1 MAATGISRV
10 GKTLFTTRGD
20 ASYWQTVL
28 HTQRVTACKLLI
40 GTRLRE
46 GAMVVDPVTLGVT
59 VKTGAEVVKSVSDA
73 VGKVSDLLTKGL
85 EIYQYK
91 STASDRELIRAQDRQ
106 DADRRR
112 AEDHRH
118 ARELYVRHGEDRR
131 AEIALTAQAAA
142 NLDAQR
148 FLRKRYPLEEGPGS
162 LRASV
167 RLLRTPAGSTP
178 PLVLFTASDDT
189 DPFWQR
195 LLWRTRSAL
204 HPVENVGDAHFRK
217 TRKFMEWPHTD
228 LIAHDLY
235 DLVTLVV
242 SVEVVTN
249 KLEIKIG
256 GYNLGGDTPL
266 RHMTQVVSTF
276 LPGTDYFTSARL
288 SALEASAGDGFR
300 RPTCSDAAAELRDL
314 QMEWATR
321 IAAVVVVA
329 AVDGYHLLRRTG
341 YREHI
346 DQALDRL
353 DSTMPAPTSL
363 PLSADVLA
371 DPAFHLLQHARRLKA
386 HGQTTLARRCAAEA
400 VRALGD
406 APTASVDEAARI
418 ARAEDRLEP
427 WHLDLLQQIRP
438 LLSASVAE
446 TLLNPTPH
454 PPATPRSP
462 ADVTSEG
469 GVTPRKPKASGKQRS
484 DEART
489 AVDRTSRPTAR
500 PGQVAGDPPQRGRHI
515 RRTRDAW
522 HGDQTPADSDQPTH
536 GRPIRQT
543 RDTSEE
549 WGD

>member
-1 MAATGISRV
+1 MA
-10 GKTLFTTRGD
+10 
-20 ASYWQTVL
+20 
-28 HTQRVTACKLLI
+28 
-40 GTRLRE
+40 
-46 GAMVVDPVTLGVT
+46 VDPVTLGVT

-91 STASDRELIRAQDRQ
+91 STAADREFVRIEDRQ

-112 AEDHRH
+112 AEDHQH

-131 AEIALTAQAAA
+131 AEIALTARAAE
-142 NLDAQR
+142 NIDAQR

-167 RLLRTPAGSTP
+167 RLLRTPAGSAP

-228 LIAHDLY
+228 LITHDLY
-235 DLVTLVV
+235 DLVALVV

-249 KLEIKIG
+249 KLEIRIG
-256 GYNLGGDTPL
+256 GYNLGGDNPL

-276 LPGTDYFTSARL
+276 LPGTDYFTSERL
-288 SALEASAGDGFR
+288 AALEASAGDGFR
-300 RPTCSDAAAELRDL
+300 RPTGADVAAELRDL

-329 AVDGYHLLRRTG
+329 AVDAYHLLRRIG

-386 HGQTTLARRCAAEA
+386 HGQTTLARRCAAQA

-406 APTASVDEAARI
+406 APTASVDEAARK
-418 ARAEDRLEP
+418 ARTENRLEP
-427 WHLDLLQQIRP
+427 WHLELLQQIRP
-438 LLSASVAE
+438 LLSAKVAE
-446 TLLNPTPH
+446 TLLSPTPA
-454 PPATPRSP
+454 PPATIRSP
-462 ADVTSEG
+462 AEVTGGG
-469 GVTPRKPKASGKQRS
+469 GVTPSEPRVSGKRS
-484 DEART
+484 GDEAWT
-489 AVDRTSRPTAR
+489 AAHPTSRPTAR
-500 PGQVAGDPPQRGRHI
+500 PAQAAGGPPARGRPI
-515 RRTRDAW
+515 RRTRDTS
-522 HGDQTPADSDQPTH
+522 HTDQAPADTDQPTR
-536 GRPIRQT
+536 GRPIRRT

-549 WGD
+549 WRD